1 MATRLYSASNDF
13 REEGDNIGPSVTEA
27 IGSATV
33 TSPIELTVDLAVIGN
48 DRQRV
53 LSALD
58 RLADYIIEG
67 NWPPV

>member
-1 MATRLYSASNDF
+1 MATRLYSITNDF
-13 REEGDNIGPSVTEA
+13 REEGDATVIVTEA
-27 IGSATV
+27 VGSATV
-33 TSPIELTVDLAVIGN
+33 TTAIELTVDLAVIA

-67 NWPPV
+67 TWPPV